1 MTRAWLV
8 TLAACGDPA
17 PCDDVAGACIAL
29 AVESTSV
36 TEIDHLELDV
46 LYGEDH
52 GTTTTTPGGGVAKL
66 PLETAIELELD
77 GAGPHAIGIVAA
89 GKLGGVTLGTGAAQA
104 TLSRTEHASLAI
116 VLGPPGDCMAGGFYC
131 GGDKLAGD
139 PETLY
144 QCNGG
149 GVPLARGRCEL
160 GCIIRPTAD
169 DACRGAGGCV
179 EGSDY
184 CGGNKVDGDPQTL
197 YTCTGG
203 VAANPRPCAN
213 GCVLRPGDDDICR

>member
-1 MTRAWLV
+1 MTRAWLL
-8 TLAACGDPA
+8 TLVACGDPA
-17 PCDDVAGACIAL
+17 PCDDVAGACVAL
-29 AVESTSV
+29 SVESATV

-52 GTTTTTPGGGVAKL
+52 GTTTTTPGGGVATL

-77 GAGPHAIGIVAA
+77 GAGPQEVGIVAA

-104 TLSRTEHASLAI
+104 TLAGGEHATLAI

-149 GVPLARGRCEL
+149 GVPLARGRCAL
-160 GCIIRPTAD
+160 GCIIRPAAD

-179 EGSDY
+179 EASDY

-197 YTCTGG
+197 YTCTAG

-213 GCVLRPGDDDICR
+213 GCVINPGDDDECR